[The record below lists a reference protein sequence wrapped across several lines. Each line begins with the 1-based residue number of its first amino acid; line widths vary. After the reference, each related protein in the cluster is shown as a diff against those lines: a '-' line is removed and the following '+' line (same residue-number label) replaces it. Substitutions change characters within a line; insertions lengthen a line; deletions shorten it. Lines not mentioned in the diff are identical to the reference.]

1 MKNSTIAL
9 VAAGV
14 IATAGLGYIVYF
26 DSKRRSDP
34 NFRKQLSK
42 ILKDSRPIYKS
53 ITCLLSSS
61 T

>member
-9 VAAGV
+9 VATGV
-14 IATAGLGYIVYF
+14 IATAGIGYLVYF

-34 NFRKQLSK
+34 DFRKQLSK
-42 ILKDSRPIYKS
+42 KGKEISTHNQVIN
-53 ITCLLSSS
+53 LLFL